1 MLLCV
6 VDRSSPEYPVCWENE
21 ELEGKGGRVG
31 RPHHPWEAMPSLAS
45 ADLLSQEGVPAATTG
60 KYFHSHRHAHK
71 FTREEMQKASSSTKK
86 TRWLEILGKDI
97 SVPEFY
103 VIKLGQIYVLIGM
116 KMKSSSTSN
125 FTQRG
130 QEDAVVLLFSLQKD
144 LVHK

>member
-1 MLLCV
+1 
-6 VDRSSPEYPVCWENE
+6 
-21 ELEGKGGRVG
+21 
-31 RPHHPWEAMPSLAS
+31 
-45 ADLLSQEGVPAATTG
+45 
-60 KYFHSHRHAHK
+60 
-71 FTREEMQKASSSTKK
+71 MQKASSSTKK